1 MARMSPVERRQA
13 IVDAALAVALEK
25 GLAATT
31 VRDVAARMGTSS
43 GLIHHYF
50 ESMDDVLAAAFEKA
64 AAADLAVTMA
74 AMEWSAD
81 PIDKLAAYLVSYTR
95 ADQDWAFQVWLDAWA
110 EASRRPAVQRAS
122 VNLNVAWQQLLVKAI
137 ESGIEQG
144 VMACPDAEAAAWRI
158 LSLQDGLSLQVVAH
172 GTILDRMTV
181 SGWVARLAEIELGLA
196 EGSLEE
202 RRQWVGSRQ
211 SAAGSRQ

>member
-1 MARMSPVERRQA
+1 
-13 IVDAALAVALEK
+13 
-25 GLAATT
+25 
-31 VRDVAARMGTSS
+31 
-43 GLIHHYF
+43 
-50 ESMDDVLAAAFEKA
+50 
-64 AAADLAVTMA
+64 
-74 AMEWSAD
+74 
-81 PIDKLAAYLVSYTR
+81 
-95 ADQDWAFQVWLDAWA
+95 
-110 EASRRPAVQRAS
+110 
-122 VNLNVAWQQLLVKAI
+122 VKAI